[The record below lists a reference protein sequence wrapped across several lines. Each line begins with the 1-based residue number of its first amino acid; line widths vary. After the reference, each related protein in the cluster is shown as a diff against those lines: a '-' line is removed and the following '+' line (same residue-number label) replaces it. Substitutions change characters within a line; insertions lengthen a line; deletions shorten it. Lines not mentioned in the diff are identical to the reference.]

1 MTVRILKNELQNV
14 HSRKILRERGLDFL
28 ESPLQKKLRS
38 LLGSRR
44 IAVGEAVKS
53 WDVLE
58 TISFVEKNVAP
69 AEPVLDIGAYAS
81 EIPCILHRL
90 GYQNIYG
97 VDMNPRVIDMPFGE
111 HVQYVAGDFYSYP
124 FRESFFAA
132 ITATSVIEHGF
143 DARQLLCRLSR
154 LLRPGGYFIA
164 STDYWPDK
172 IDTCDLRPFAMEWLI
187 FSRGELRQ
195 LLDQAAEAGFHPVD
209 EAMDFDAGAP
219 VVCWNGR
226 RYTFAWFV
234 LRKT

>member
-14 HSRKILRERGLDFL
+14 HARKILRERGLDFL
-28 ESPLQKKLRS
+28 EPPLRSKLRS
-38 LLGSRR
+38 LLGLRR

-58 TISFVEKNVAP
+58 TISFLQENVNP
-69 AEPVLDIGAYAS
+69 SEPVLDIGAYAS

-90 GYQNIYG
+90 GYQNVYG
-97 VDMNPRVIDMPFGE
+97 IDMNPGIVQMPFGA
-111 HVQYVAGDFYSYP
+111 HVRYVVGDFHSYP
-124 FRESFFAA
+124 FPDSFFAA

-143 DARQLLCRLSR
+143 DARRLWSRLSR

-172 IDTCDLRPFAMEWLI
+172 IETGNLRPFGMEWAI
-187 FSRGELRQ
+187 FSSGELRR
-195 LLDQAAEAGFHPVD
+195 LLDQAAEAGLYPVG
-209 EAMDFDAGAP
+209 ETMDFDAGEP

-226 RYTFAWFV
+226 RYTFAWFA
-234 LRKT
+234 LRKR